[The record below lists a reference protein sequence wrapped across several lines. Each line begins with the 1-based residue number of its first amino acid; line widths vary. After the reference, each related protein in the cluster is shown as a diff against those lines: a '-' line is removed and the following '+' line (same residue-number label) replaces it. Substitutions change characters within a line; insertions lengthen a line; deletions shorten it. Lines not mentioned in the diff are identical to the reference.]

1 MKFFNLDL
9 HISVIS
15 DIKYIFE
22 KLGHQVD
29 NWSIS
34 GHAHI
39 MGWPQKD
46 LEHINQNTWR
56 DINENLIEKFY
67 DSHKQELEKY
77 DGFIVT
83 HTPCFSLLYE
93 KFNKPIITI
102 ASTRYEDPFSK
113 DRSRWHGF
121 NSYLKK
127 KIDSGMIIPV
137 ANNKYDKKYTEL
149 FTNRQWE
156 HIPSLCEYTNSK
168 YTGHKK
174 QFIYSSKLR
183 INTSFLENLLEKNLA
198 LGQNYK
204 WQDLADYSGIVNIP
218 YNASTMSL
226 FEQYTSN
233 IPLFFPSHKFLS
245 QLRETFFRNGVLS
258 ELSWNQIHGL
268 ESKSYIVDDKNDPNN
283 FLDNQIMMEWAKL
296 SDYYDQEN
304 MPYIQYFNSFD
315 HLKKILKDT
324 NLDIVSQKMKKHNN
338 FRKEMVYDRWKT
350 ILKKL

>member
-34 GHAHI
+34 GHSHI
-39 MGWPQKD
+39 MGWQQKN
-46 LEHINQNTWR
+46 LKHINQNTWR
-56 DINENLIEKFY
+56 NIDEDLIEKFY
-67 DSHKQELEKY
+67 NFYKEELSEY

-93 KFNKPIITI
+93 KFDKPIITV

-113 DRSRWHGF
+113 NLSGWKDF
-121 NSYLKK
+121 NSYLKNN
-127 KIDSGMIIPV
+127 IDGGKIIPV

-149 FTNRQWE
+149 FTERDWQ
-156 HIPSLCEYTNSK
+156 HIPSLCEYTSSK
-168 YTGHKK
+168 YTGQKK
-174 QFIYSSKLR
+174 QFIFSSKLR
-183 INTSFLENLLEKNLA
+183 INTSYIENLLEKNYA

-226 FEQYTSN
+226 FEQYTCN

-258 ELSWNQIHGL
+258 ELSWNQVHGL
-268 ESKSYIVDDKNDPNN
+268 ESKSLILKEGQDPNN
-283 FLDNQIMMEWAKL
+283 FLDNEVMMEWVRLA
-296 SDYYDQEN
+296 DYYDQDN
-304 MPYIQYFNSFD
+304 MPFIQYFDSFED
-315 HLKKILKDT
+315 LKSLLQNVD
-324 NLDIVSQKMKKHNN
+324 LDVISKNMKKHNS
-338 FRKEMVYDRWKT
+338 FRKEMVYDKWKT